1 MTPEQ
6 NVHDDFLEFLKALN
20 DHQVEYLVIG
30 GHAVG
35 FHGRPRDT
43 GDMDIVIKP
52 TAENA
57 ERVVKA
63 VAAFGA
69 GNIGYT
75 KEDYLSGDFIQ
86 FGVAPVRIDV
96 TTAFAGVDQAK
107 LWQDAVQ
114 GSLGGIPV
122 KFPSKECLLENKR
135 QAGRD
140 KDLRDVDALD
150 AEPKKKQ
157 QQSKD
162 KGRGFKP

>member
-6 NVHDDFLEFLKALN
+6 NVHDDFLDFLKILN

-52 TAENA
+52 TPENA
-57 ERVVKA
+57 ARVVKA

-69 GNIGYT
+69 GGIGYT

-86 FGVAPVRIDV
+86 FGVAPVRIDI
-96 TTAFAGVDQAK
+96 TAAFAGVDQAE
-107 LWQDAVQ
+107 LWRDAVQ
-114 GSLGGIPV
+114 GSLGGVPV
-122 KFPSKECLLENKR
+122 KFPSKDCLLENKR

-140 KDLRDVDALD
+140 KDLRDVEALD
-150 AEPKKKQ
+150 AGRTKKLPR
-157 QQSKD
+157 SKD
-162 KGRGFKP
+162 KDRGSKP

>member
-6 NVHDDFLEFLKALN
+6 NVHDDFLDFLKAFN

-43 GDMDIVIKP
+43 GDMDILIKP

-63 VAAFGA
+63 VTAFGA
-69 GNIGYT
+69 GDIGYT

-96 TTAFAGVDQAK
+96 TATFAGVGQAE
-107 LWQDAVQ
+107 LWRDAVQ
-114 GSLGGIPV
+114 GSLGGVPV
-122 KFPSKECLLENKR
+122 KFPSKESLLENKR
-135 QAGRD
+135 HAGRD
-140 KDLRDVDALD
+140 KDLRDVEALN
-150 AEPKKKQ
+150 AKRA
-157 QQSKD
+157 KD
-162 KGRGFKP
+162 